1 MSSTSSTPS
10 TSSASSASAGY
21 WTPSARPAVPAAPP
35 AAPPAVFREPLVDGR
50 PAPPWGPRNL
60 DGRSRAW
67 SDAQHLL
74 ERADIRLNGDRPW
87 DLQVHHPLT
96 LDRVLAQGS
105 LGLGDSYVEGWWD
118 CEQLDGFF
126 TRILKAGLD
135 AEVGWKARAW
145 PWLRA
150 RLCNLQSRWRAGEV
164 ARVHYDLD
172 PEMFERMLGPSMA
185 YSCGYWARA
194 QQLDDAQHDKL
205 DLVCRKM
212 GLGPGMTLLDIGC
225 GWGSLMRH
233 AAEHYGARV
242 TGLTISREQARWV
255 HERLRGLPVQV
266 ECMDYRQFNRQGGQ
280 RFDRV
285 ASIGMF
291 EHVGHK
297 NHEAFFGLMER
308 SLRADGWALLHTIG
322 KNRAGGH
329 TDAWIDQRIFPNGAL
344 PSAGELATSAERRF
358 VIEDWHN
365 FGADYDRTL
374 MAWHARFEAAWP
386 TLARRHGQR
395 FRRLWRYYLLSC
407 AGTFRARSNQLWQ
420 LVLAPGGVRGG
431 YRRIS

>member
-1 MSSTSSTPS
+1 M
-10 TSSASSASAGY
+10 
-21 WTPSARPAVPAAPP
+21 
-35 AAPPAVFREPLVDGR
+35 
-50 PAPPWGPRNL
+50 
-60 DGRSRAW
+60 
-67 SDAQHLL
+67 
-74 ERADIRLNGDRPW
+74 
-87 DLQVHHPLT
+87 
-96 LDRVLAQGS
+96 
-105 LGLGDSYVEGWWD
+105 
-118 CEQLDGFF
+118 
-126 TRILKAGLD
+126 
-135 AEVGWKARAW
+135 
-145 PWLRA
+145 
-150 RLCNLQSRWRAGEV
+150 
-164 ARVHYDLD
+164 HYDLD

-205 DLVCRKM
+205 DLVCRKL

-308 SLRADGWALLHTIG
+308 SLRADGWALLHSIG

-329 TDAWIDQRIFPNGAL
+329 TDAWIDQHIFPNGAL